1 MPDQKDAF
9 EDDWAEKMLGKALQ
23 LNAYAEHRVT
33 AVATSQFAGHSSKI
47 TKAFAEAGG
56 TVSVEMFG
64 ITPAERRT
72 FIRHDPEKFL
82 HLVESGYG
90 EKAIF
95 LLLGFGQRSEFRR
108 WLEYVG
114 LLERYDIA
122 VRDSAYEFEAKAV
135 EAFDWCDKLH
145 DDMATLRENLTE
157 DNMQVTEIAGSLL
170 SKEHDMRFKTANARK
185 SIAEAKMARLNREVF
200 APKAQS
206 DGAAGASER
215 KVNININLGS
225 GVQGLSVDTARVIDS
240 TVDSATSTVVS
251 SLGINLNTSSESKK

>member
-1 MPDQKDAF
+1 MPDQKDAL

-23 LNAYAEHRVT
+23 LNAYAAHRVT
-33 AVATSQFAGHSSKI
+33 TVATSQFAGNSSRI

-56 TVSVEMFG
+56 AVSVEMFG
-64 ITPAERRT
+64 ITPAERRAT
-72 FIRHDPEKFL
+72 IRHDPEPFL

-145 DDMATLRENLTE
+145 DEMTTLRENLTP
-157 DNMQVTEIAGSLL
+157 DNMQVTEIAGALL
-170 SKEHDMRFKTANARK
+170 GKEHDMRFRTAKERK

-200 APKAQS
+200 APKTQS

-225 GVQGLSVDTARVIDS
+225 GVKGISVDSSRVIDS
-240 TVDSATSTVVS
+240 TVDNATSTMVS
-251 SLGINLNTSSESKK
+251 SLGINLNTAEENKQ